1 MRSSPS
7 AERSFSSNRCSFSR
21 CERENEQQKM
31 GKYLAAV
38 RPEPVEGAGKYQLE
52 AATT

>member
-7 AERSFSSNRCSFSR
+7 AGRYFPSYRCSFSR

-31 GKYLAAV
+31 GMYLAA
-38 RPEPVEGAGKYQLE
+38 AGKYQLE
-52 AATT
+52 AATE

>member
-7 AERSFSSNRCSFSR
+7 AERYSSSYRCSFSR

-31 GKYLAAV
+31 GKYHAA
-38 RPEPVEGAGKYQLE
+38 AGKYQLE
-52 AATT
+52 AATA